1 MIEIKTALRS
11 AYFSA
16 LQGNVN
22 YLGVNIPMD
31 QDFFNGTPATL
42 PIGNSSQVQ
51 AYIVF
56 QNQTVND
63 NNSPFCHINQ
73 NTSCQLDVVTIFN
86 ANSGNSYHAEQITQ
100 KIYNLLFTTD
110 PKRITFNLTG
120 LNLWRG
126 WLESANALV
135 QETSDQRIFR
145 NVLIFQHSISQ

>member
-16 LQGNVN
+16 LQDNVN

-63 NNSPFCHINQ
+63 NNSPFCHVNQ
-73 NTSCQLDVVTIFN
+73 NTSCQLDVVTLFN
-86 ANSGNSYHAEQITQ
+86 ANSGNSYHAEKITQ
-100 KIYNLLFTTD
+100 AIYDLLFTTD
-110 PKRITFNLTG
+110 PKRITFNLPD